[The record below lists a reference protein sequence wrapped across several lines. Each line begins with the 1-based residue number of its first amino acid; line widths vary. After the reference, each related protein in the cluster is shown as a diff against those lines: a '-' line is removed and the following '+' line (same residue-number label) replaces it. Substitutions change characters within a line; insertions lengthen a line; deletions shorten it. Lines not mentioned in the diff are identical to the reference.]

1 MSLRNSQPVEF
12 SPSIDSTTG
21 GSVGCEAPIL
31 PPERVTTAPTHP
43 SDAACVAGGFSFTG
57 TAADHL
63 QRTDRAIREA
73 RKGHK
78 PVRDLLRRKRLLT
91 ARCAALG
98 GERG

>member
-1 MSLRNSQPVEF
+1 MTF
-12 SPSIDSTTG
+12 
-21 GSVGCEAPIL
+21 
-31 PPERVTTAPTHP
+31 TH
-43 SDAACVAGGFSFTG
+43 FIG

-63 QRTDRAIREA
+63 QRTERAIREA

-98 GERG
+98 GDRG